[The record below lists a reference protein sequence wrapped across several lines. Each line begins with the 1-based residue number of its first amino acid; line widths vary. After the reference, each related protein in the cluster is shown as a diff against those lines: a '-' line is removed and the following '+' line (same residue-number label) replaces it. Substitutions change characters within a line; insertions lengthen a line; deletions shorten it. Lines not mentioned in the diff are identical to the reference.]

1 MTISRRAALAAPFL
15 ALAPTVAPTVARA
28 QAEWPKA
35 GPIKVLIPFA
45 PGGVPDI
52 ISRIVTPKM
61 SEALGQSFVIDNK
74 PGAGGGL
81 AGQLLAQAPNDG
93 YTLMC
98 GTVSTLS
105 IVPAVNPAL
114 KYDPNSF
121 AAIGLAAVVPMVVV
135 VRAESPA
142 QDMAGLIELIKK
154 KPDFNYGSSGNGSI
168 LHLTAELFKLRT
180 GLKMQHIP
188 YRGSAPALQA
198 LLSGEVDVVFDAL
211 APTMGQI
218 KAGKLRPLGLAMA
231 RRSPA
236 LPDLKTLNEQGI
248 PGVEAYTWAGLYAPS
263 GTSAAIVNRLNV
275 ELLKS
280 LADPENA
287 KKISDLGYELQPSSP
302 AELTAHTAAEL
313 KKWTEVVKAADV
325 KAD

>member
-1 MTISRRAALAAPFL
+1 MNITRRTALRATAAVPVAALASKAF
-15 ALAPTVAPTVARA
+15 A
-28 QAEWPKA
+28 QTEWPK
-35 GPIKVLIPFA
+35 GQPIKVLIPFA

-52 ISRIVTPKM
+52 IARIVTPRM
-61 SEALGQSFVIDNK
+61 SEALGQSFVVDNK

-81 AGQLLAQAPNDG
+81 AGQLLSQATPDG
-93 YTLMC
+93 YTLLM
-98 GTVSTLS
+98 GTVSTMS
-105 IVPAVNPAL
+105 IVPAVNPSL

-142 QDMAGLIELIKK
+142 QDMAGLVALIKS

-211 APTMGQI
+211 PPTMGQI
-218 KAGKLRPLGLAMA
+218 KAGKLRALGLAMA
-231 RRSPA
+231 KRSPA
-236 LPDLKTLNEQGI
+236 LPDLKTLAEQGI
-248 PGVEAYTWAGLYAPS
+248 AGVEAYTWAGLYGPAGAP
-263 GTSAAIVNRLNV
+263 APIVNRLNA
-275 ELLKS
+275 ELQKS
-280 LADPENA
+280 LKDPENA
-287 KKISDLGYELQPSSP
+287 RKISELGYELAPSTP
-302 AELTAHTAAEL
+302 AELAAHTAAEL
-313 KKWTEVVKAADV
+313 KKWTEVVRAADV
-325 KAD
+325 KPD

>member
-1 MTISRRAALAAPFL
+1 MIGRRLLIAAPFAAAMP
-15 ALAPTVAPTVARA
+15 ALA
-28 QAEWPKA
+28 QSEWPK
-35 GPIKVLIPFA
+35 GQPIRVLIPFA

-61 SEALGQSFVIDNK
+61 AEGLGQSFVIDNK

-81 AGQLLAQAPNDG
+81 AGQLLAQASPDG

-105 IVPAVNPAL
+105 IVPAINPSL

-142 QDMAGLIELIKK
+142 QDMAGLIELIKS
-154 KPDFNYGSSGNGSI
+154 KPQFNYGSSGNGSI

-198 LLSGEVDVVFDAL
+198 LLSGEIDVVFDAL

-218 KAGKLRPLGLAMA
+218 KAGRLRPLGLAMA

-236 LPDLKTLNEQGI
+236 LPDLRTLGEQGI
-248 PGVEAYTWAGLYAPS
+248 AGVEAYTWAGFYGPTGMS
-263 GTSAAIVNRLNV
+263 SAIAQRLNA

-280 LADPENA
+280 LADPEIA
-287 KKISDLGYELQPSSP
+287 KKIAELGYEIQPSSP
-302 AELTAHTAAEL
+302 AELAAHTAAEL
-313 KKWTEVVKAADV
+313 KKWTEVAKAADV
-325 KAD
+325 KPD

>member
-1 MTISRRAALAAPFL
+1 MKITRRAAFAAPL
-15 ALAPTVAPTVARA
+15 IALAPAARA
-28 QAEWPKA
+28 QTEWPKA
-35 GPIKVLIPFA
+35 QPIKVLIPFA

-61 SEALGQSFVIDNK
+61 SEGLGQSFVIDNK

-81 AGQLLAQAPNDG
+81 AGQLLSQATPDG
-93 YTLMC
+93 YTLMM

-105 IVPAVNPAL
+105 IVPAVNPSL

-142 QDMAGLIELIKK
+142 QDMAGLVALIKS
-154 KPDFNYGSSGNGSI
+154 KPEFNYGSSGNGSI

-211 APTMGQI
+211 PPTMGQI
-218 KAGKLRPLGLAMA
+218 KAGKLRALGLAMA
-231 RRSPA
+231 KRSPA
-236 LPDLKTLNEQGI
+236 LPDLKTLAEQGI
-248 PGVEAYTWAGLYAPS
+248 AGVEAYTWAGLYGPAGTPAP
-263 GTSAAIVNRLNV
+263 AVNRLNA

-280 LADPENA
+280 LKDPENA
-287 KKISDLGYELQPSSP
+287 RKISELGYELAPSSP
-302 AELTAHTAAEL
+302 AELAAHTAAEL
-313 KKWTEVVKAADV
+313 KKWTEVVRAADV
-325 KAD
+325 KPD

>member
-1 MTISRRAALAAPFL
+1 MKITRRAALAAPL
-15 ALAPTVAPTVARA
+15 LTLAPSVVRA
-28 QAEWPKA
+28 QGEWPKG

-61 SEALGQSFVIDNK
+61 SEGLGQSFVIDNK

-105 IVPAVNPAL
+105 IVPAINPSL

-135 VRAESPA
+135 VRSESPA
-142 QDMAGLIELIKK
+142 QNMAGLVQLIRS

-168 LHLTAELFKLRT
+168 LHLTAELFKLKT

-198 LLSGEVDVVFDAL
+198 LLAGEIDVVFDAL
-211 APTMGQI
+211 APSMGQI
-218 KAGKLRPLGLAMA
+218 KAGRLRALGLAMA

-236 LPDLKTLNEQGI
+236 LPDLRTIDEQGI

-263 GTSAAIVNRLNV
+263 GTSNAIVARLNA

-280 LADPENA
+280 LADADNA
-287 KKISDLGYELQPSSP
+287 KKMADLGYELQPSSP

-313 KKWTEVVKAADV
+313 RKWTEVAKAADV

>member
-1 MTISRRAALAAPFL
+1 MNITRRAALAAPL
-15 ALAPTVAPTVARA
+15 AVLATTASA
-28 QAEWPKA
+28 QTEWPKA
-35 GPIKVLIPFA
+35 QPLRVMIPFA

-61 SEALGQSFVIDNK
+61 GEALGQSFVIDNK

-81 AGQLLAQAPNDG
+81 AGQLLSQAPPDG
-93 YTLMC
+93 YTLLM
-98 GTVSTLS
+98 GTVSTMS
-105 IVPAVNPAL
+105 IVPAVNSSL
-114 KYDPNSF
+114 KYDPTSF

-142 QDMAGLIELIKK
+142 QDMAGLVALIKS

-198 LLSGEVDVVFDAL
+198 LLSGEIDVVFDAL
-211 APTMGQI
+211 PPTMGQI
-218 KAGKLRPLGLAMA
+218 KAGKLRALGLAMA
-231 RRSPA
+231 KRSPA
-236 LPDLKTLNEQGI
+236 LPDLKTLGEQGI
-248 PGVEAYTWAGLYAPS
+248 PGVEAYTWAGLYAPA
-263 GTSAAIVNRLNV
+263 GTAPVIVNRLNA

-280 LADPENA
+280 LKDPENA
-287 KKISDLGYELQPSSP
+287 KKISELGYELAPSSP
-302 AELTAHTAAEL
+302 AELAAHTAAEL
-313 KKWTEVVKAADV
+313 KKWTEVAKAADV
-325 KAD
+325 KPD

>member
-1 MTISRRAALAAPFL
+1 MNITRRAALKAAGAVPL
-15 ALAPTVAPTVARA
+15 AALASQASA

-35 GPIKVLIPFA
+35 QPIRVLIPFA

-52 ISRIVTPKM
+52 ISRIVTPRM
-61 SEALGQSFVIDNK
+61 SEALGQSFVIDNR

-81 AGQLLAQAPNDG
+81 AGQLLAQATPDG
-93 YTLMC
+93 YTLLM
-98 GTVSTLS
+98 GTVSTMS

-114 KYDPNSF
+114 KYDPTSF

-142 QDMAGLIELIKK
+142 QDMAGLVALIKG

-180 GLKMQHIP
+180 GLRMQHIP

-198 LLSGEVDVVFDAL
+198 LLAGEIDVVFDAL
-211 APTMGQI
+211 PPTMGQI
-218 KAGKLRPLGLAMA
+218 KAGKLRALGLAMA
-231 RRSPA
+231 KRSPA
-236 LPDLKTLNEQGI
+236 LPDLKTLREQGI
-248 PGVEAYTWAGLYAPS
+248 AGVEAYTWAGLYAPA
-263 GTSAAIVNRLNV
+263 GTAPVVVNRLNA

-280 LADPENA
+280 LKDPENA
-287 KKISDLGYELQPSSP
+287 KKIAELGYELAPSSP
-302 AELTAHTAAEL
+302 AELAAHTAAEL
-313 KKWTEVVKAADV
+313 KKWTEVAKAADV
-325 KAD
+325 KPD

>member
-1 MTISRRAALAAPFL
+1 MKITRRHALAAPL
-15 ALAPTVAPTVARA
+15 AAWAVPVAA
-28 QAEWPKA
+28 QTEWPKVQ
-35 GPIKVLIPFA
+35 PIRVLIPFA

-61 SEALGQSFVIDNK
+61 AEGLGQSFVIDNK

-81 AGQLLAQAPNDG
+81 AGQLLAQATPDG
-93 YTLMC
+93 YTLMT

-121 AAIGLAAVVPMVVV
+121 AAVGLAAVVPMVAL
-135 VRAESPA
+135 VRADSAA
-142 QDMAGLIELIKK
+142 QDIQGLIELVKK
-154 KPDFNYGSSGNGSI
+154 SPKFDYGSSGNGSI

-198 LLSGEVDVVFDAL
+198 LLAGEVDVVFDAL
-211 APTMGQI
+211 APAMGQI
-218 KAGKLRPLGLAMA
+218 KSGKLRPLGLAMS

-236 LPDLKTLNEQGI
+236 LPDLKTIGEQGV
-248 PGVEAYTWAGLYAPS
+248 PGVEAYTWAGLYGPPKMS
-263 GTSAAIVNRLNV
+263 PAIFDRLNV
-275 ELLKS
+275 
-280 LADPENA
+280 
-287 KKISDLGYELQPSSP
+287 
-302 AELTAHTAAEL
+302 
-313 KKWTEVVKAADV
+313 
-325 KAD
+325 

>member
-1 MTISRRAALAAPFL
+1 MKITRRHALAAPL
-15 ALAPTVAPTVARA
+15 AAWALPAAA
-28 QAEWPKA
+28 QSEWPKSQ
-35 GPIKVLIPFA
+35 PIRVLIPFA

-61 SEALGQSFVIDNK
+61 AEGLGQSFVIDNK

-81 AGQLLAQAPNDG
+81 AGQLLAQATPDG

-105 IVPAVNPAL
+105 IVPAINPSL

-142 QDMAGLIELIKK
+142 QDMAGLVEMIKK

-198 LLSGEVDVVFDAL
+198 LLAGEIDVVFDAL

-218 KAGKLRPLGLAMA
+218 KAGKLRPLGLAMS

-236 LPDLKTLNEQGI
+236 LPDLKTIGEQGI
-248 PGVEAYTWAGLYAPS
+248 PGVEAYTWAGLYGPS
-263 GTSAAIVNRLNV
+263 GMSATIVNRLNA

-280 LADPENA
+280 LAVPENI
-287 KKISDLGYELQPSSP
+287 KKMEELGYELQPSSP

-313 KKWTEVVKAADV
+313 KKWTEVAKAADV
-325 KAD
+325 KPDQ

>member
-1 MTISRRAALAAPFL
+1 M
-15 ALAPTVAPTVARA
+15 
-28 QAEWPKA
+28 
-35 GPIKVLIPFA
+35 IPFA

-61 SEALGQSFVIDNK
+61 GEALGQSFVIDNK

-81 AGQLLAQAPNDG
+81 AGQLLSQAPPDG
-93 YTLMC
+93 YTLLM
-98 GTVSTLS
+98 GTVSTMS
-105 IVPAVNPAL
+105 IVPAVNSSL
-114 KYDPNSF
+114 KYDPTSF

-142 QDMAGLIELIKK
+142 QDMAGLVALIKS

-198 LLSGEVDVVFDAL
+198 LLSGEIDVVFDAL
-211 APTMGQI
+211 PPTMGQI
-218 KAGKLRPLGLAMA
+218 KAGKLRALGLAMA
-231 RRSPA
+231 KRSPA
-236 LPDLKTLNEQGI
+236 LPDLKTLGEQGI
-248 PGVEAYTWAGLYAPS
+248 PGVEAYTWAGLYAPA
-263 GTSAAIVNRLNV
+263 GTAPVIVNRLNA

-280 LADPENA
+280 LKDPENA
-287 KKISDLGYELQPSSP
+287 KKISELGYELAPSSP
-302 AELTAHTAAEL
+302 AELAAHTAAEL
-313 KKWTEVVKAADV
+313 KKWTEVAKAADV
-325 KAD
+325 KPD

>member
-1 MTISRRAALAAPFL
+1 MGITRRAAVAASLAAL
-15 ALAPTVAPTVARA
+15 AVPARA
-28 QAEWPKA
+28 QTEWPK
-35 GPIKVLIPFA
+35 GQPIKVLIPFA

-61 SEALGQSFVIDNK
+61 GEALAQSFVVDNK

-81 AGQLLAQAPNDG
+81 AGQLLTQAAPDG
-93 YTLMC
+93 YTLLM
-98 GTVSTLS
+98 GTVSTMS
-105 IVPAVNPAL
+105 IVPAINPSL

-142 QDMAGLIELIKK
+142 QDMKGLVELIKS
-154 KPDFNYGSSGNGSI
+154 KPNFNYGSSGNGSI

-198 LLSGEVDVVFDAL
+198 LLAGEIDVVFDAL
-211 APTMGQI
+211 PPTMGQI
-218 KAGKLRPLGLAMA
+218 KAGKLRALGLAMA
-231 RRSPA
+231 KRSPA
-236 LPDLKTLNEQGI
+236 LPDLKTLGEQGI
-248 PGVEAYTWAGLYAPS
+248 PGVEAYTWAGLYAPA
-263 GTSAAIVNRLNV
+263 GTAAPIVTRLNA

-287 KKISDLGYELQPSSP
+287 RKISELGYELSPSTP
-302 AELTAHTAAEL
+302 AELQAHTAAEL
-313 KKWTEVVKAADV
+313 KKWTEVARAADV